1 MIVFLVSPY
10 LQFYPYTSNVDLRS
24 FISKEFY
31 AIYSAWFNQTEI
43 VQRNYPQNLCIT
55 PILFELTSSAEL
67 WQKIERVVQSTTE
80 ELSNYQRRKV
90 IVWSWTVVPTSYIF
104 NIRADLSIFGKCGGA
119 IKISSTSDMF
129 KSGGRWRH
137 FCWYPPKQKRSEKE
151 RRRLEEEVSECQ
163 LSTCGWRGWS
173 QLKEGVQQKTNN
185 KHHTHNNYRI
195 AELIQFAHI
204 KWTT

>member
-55 PILFELTSSAEL
+55 PILFELTSLAEL
-67 WQKIERVVQSTTE
+67 WQKIERVVQSTTEE

-137 FCWYPPKQKRSEKE
+137 FCWYPPFGSRREARKREGDWKRRWANVIYQRVGGEGGANSKKVCNKKQTTNITHTTTI
-151 RRRLEEEVSECQ
+151 VS
-163 LSTCGWRGWS
+163 LNWFN
-173 QLKEGVQQKTNN
+173 L
-185 KHHTHNNYRI
+185 
-195 AELIQFAHI
+195 HI
-204 KWTT
+204 